1 MELTT
6 IRGDGAAPRD
16 GAGSVAALA
25 GALTE
30 LEARFEAE
38 RPEAILLVDDSD
50 TALAAALVA
59 AKLLI
64 PIKASGDATS
74 PASDNARLI
83 AQLADTYT
91 APS

>member
-1 MELTT
+1 VELTT
-6 IRGDGAAPRD
+6 IGGDGPSARADAASI
-16 GAGSVAALA
+16 AELA

-30 LEARFEAE
+30 LEARFAAE
-38 RPEAILLVDDSD
+38 RPEGVLLVDDSD

-64 PIKASGDATS
+64 PIKASRDATS

>member
-1 MELTT
+1 
-6 IRGDGAAPRD
+6 
-16 GAGSVAALA
+16 
-25 GALTE
+25 
-30 LEARFEAE
+30 
-38 RPEAILLVDDSD
+38 
-50 TALAAALVA
+50 LVA

-64 PIKASGDATS
+64 PIKASRDATS